1 MQPLSANL
9 TKGQFSHSTP
19 LNMLR
24 CKLKQ
29 VSIGFWF
36 HVRHEQR
43 QASILH
49 PPPYSLTFTL
59 RHLTFV
65 MLYLDACEDRLR
77 SNWDVMQVNS
87 SLLHPPKKNLTMCYF
102 SAVINLT
109 KSQH

>member
-1 MQPLSANL
+1 
-9 TKGQFSHSTP
+9 
-19 LNMLR
+19 MLR

-43 QASILH
+43 QAPSSILH
-49 PPPYSLTFTL
+49 PAASLFTL

-65 MLYLDACEDRLR
+65 MLYLDACEDSLR

-102 SAVINLT
+102 SAVIN
-109 KSQH
+109 